1 MHSISMEKI
10 MEPYINHE
18 GNNKAD
24 GIPSI
29 SLLGVRVHRVDME
42 ATLNIIRGFI
52 SSGNPH
58 IIVTADAS
66 AIVIAQNDED
76 FRGIINNAD
85 LVTPDGAGLLKAAK
99 LFGTP
104 LIDRVSG
111 VDIANNVC
119 GMGAEDGF
127 SIFLLGAKPG
137 IAEMAGERL
146 KQQYPG
152 LKIAGTHHGY
162 FTEAENAAIAAKV
175 RDAGAKVLL
184 VGLGIPRQE
193 KWIRDHLSEL
203 GVCMAMGVGG
213 SFDVLSGQI
222 RRAPVW
228 MQRHGLEWV
237 YRLAKDPKKITK
249 VATLPRFVML
259 VLIGR
264 ILGGRKG

>member
-1 MHSISMEKI
+1 MPSKNND
-10 MEPYINHE
+10 IN
-18 GNNKAD
+18 GGAD
-24 GIPSI
+24 GIPYI
-29 SLLGVRVHRVDME
+29 SLLGVRVHRVDMD
-42 ATLNIIRGFI
+42 ATLGIIREFI
-52 SSGNPH
+52 GSGNPH

-66 AIVIAQNDED
+66 AIVIAQSDED
-76 FRGIINNAD
+76 FRDIINNAD

-119 GMGAEDGF
+119 RMAAEDGF
-127 SIFLLGAKPG
+127 SVFLLGAKPG
-137 IAEMAGERL
+137 IAKLAAERL
-146 KQQYPG
+146 KQQHPG
-152 LKIAGTHHGY
+152 LGIAGTHHGY
-162 FTEAENAAIAAKV
+162 FTDAENAAIAAEV
-175 RDAGAKVLL
+175 RDSGAKVLL

-193 KWIRDHLSEL
+193 KWIRDHLSEI

-222 RRAPVW
+222 NRAPVW
-228 MQRHGLEWV
+228 MQRHGLEWI

-259 VLIGR
+259 VLKQRLFG
-264 ILGGRKG
+264 